1 MLDMQQR
8 SVGSGRF
15 LGMADWRDRV
25 VVVTGAA
32 GGIGLGIGRAFGSKG
47 ARVVLSDIDEDRLA
61 DAVDNLR
68 DHRIDAVGITCDVRI
83 LGSMETLR
91 DEVLDRFGEVSVV
104 CLNAGAPLPRLTVE
118 VTSDDWDRILGVNL
132 FGVVHGV
139 QTFLPVMEDQG
150 HGHINATS
158 SMSGLISFP
167 PVVTYNVAKAGVI
180 AYVETLARELSSSGS
195 PIGVSVLCP
204 GEVAAGAIDNAM
216 RLALSEGYEP
226 QQWEV
231 EAAEGA
237 QAGLMREGMDPDMAG
252 EILRQGIEEERF
264 WIFTH
269 PEWVNG
275 LVAEKN
281 AAMAKDGT
289 LPSM

>member
-1 MLDMQQR
+1 M
-8 SVGSGRF
+8 V
-15 LGMADWRDRV
+15 DWRDRV

-32 GGIGLGIGRAFGSKG
+32 GGIGLGIGRAFGSRN
-47 ARVVLSDIDEDRLA
+47 ARVVLSDIDEDRLV
-61 DAVDNLR
+61 DAVDDLR
-68 DHRIDAVGITCDVRI
+68 DHRIDAVGIPCDVRS
-83 LGSMETLR
+83 LDAMRTLR

-104 CLNAGAPLPRLTVE
+104 CLNAGAPLPRRTID

-139 QTFLPVMEDQG
+139 QTFLPVMEEQQQ
-150 HGHINATS
+150 GHINATS

-180 AYVETLARELSSSGS
+180 AYMETLARELRSSNS

-204 GEVAAGAIDNAM
+204 AEVASGAIENAM
-216 RLALSEGYEP
+216 RLARSEGYEP
-226 QQWEV
+226 QHWEA

-237 QAGLMREGMDPDMAG
+237 QAGLMQVGMDPDKAG
-252 EILRQGIEEERF
+252 EILRRGIEEDRF

-269 PEWVNG
+269 PEWVAG
-275 LVAEKN
+275 LVADKQ

-289 LPSM
+289 LPNLAEVLQ